1 MRRLLLLLIFLF
13 TASGYIS
20 AQDLFDSE
28 GNRIDG
34 YEGTRSHFVQEEDT
48 VEEEEMPKGMYVWR
62 VDERWGDTIK
72 TEIDTMS
79 YQFQNANLTEGITG
93 RYNMLGNMGS
103 PRISRLFM
111 ARPVMNDFIFADP
124 FDFFIKQPGEFHFT
138 NTLSPITNVT
148 YDECGDKTDG
158 EDRIKAFFA
167 VNAGKN
173 IGLGF

>member
-34 YEGTRSHFVQEEDT
+34 YEGTRSHFVQEEDS

-111 ARPVMNDFIFADP
+111 ARPVMI
-124 FDFFIKQPGEFHFT
+124 
-138 NTLSPITNVT
+138 LSLPTRST
-148 YDECGDKTDG
+148 S
-158 EDRIKAFFA
+158 
-167 VNAGKN
+167 
-173 IGLGF
+173 L